1 MNQSRRERMFS
12 TFLSFSLLDVLPLIK
27 NRGEATA
34 LITVI
39 ILAQQLS
46 SSSRALHL
54 SVENEL
60 LLMNMQRDTVEGC
73 RISRFNVALCPIIF
87 NATALVKARFQPQ
100 VAAVN
105 SLLEDLCRIKTTI
118 RTFSEQNVALAREFE
133 SAGCAELSSQKLSIA
148 NFELEIC
155 RRIEVIKSLSTE
167 AATREMF
174 ESMTDSPL
182 VLNRIQNLR
191 HVNDADSQPSIE
203 KSGQYEPF
211 PVQKSPRSAAEP
223 IDNTGTSAKKKRP
236 LDTGLEDGD
245 TQNRSSPYFT
255 TSTSSPLFTA
265 TQIGNGMK
273 NFQLFSMKDDDC
285 GSIEENPVRLSNC
298 DEIEFRGSD
307 NIRISGI
314 KKNLSSQN
322 YFMKGTHTK
331 ITDDMNESISNSDE
345 WRKSMNTSDE
355 KCGTCNIPTSDITVE
370 NNENNMTNGSVSVSV
385 SGTGSVS
392 GSGSK
397 ERSTYSDD
405 APLVDA
411 PLIMSP
417 PPEALFRDMSTPTS
431 SQTAFIGDHEES
443 SGS

>member
-1 MNQSRRERMFS
+1 MFS

-46 SSSRALHL
+46 SSSCALHL

-60 LLMNMQRDTVEGC
+60 LLMNLQRDTVEGC
-73 RISRFNVALCPIIF
+73 RISKLNVALCPIIF
-87 NATALVKARFQPQ
+87 NATALVKSRFQPQ

-167 AATREMF
+167 AATRETY
-174 ESMTDSPL
+174 ELMTESPL
-182 VLNRIQNLR
+182 VLTRIQNLR
-191 HVNDADSQPSIE
+191 HVNDADCQPSTE
-203 KSGQYEPF
+203 KSDHYER
-211 PVQKSPRSAAEP
+211 VAGRRSPLDAELL
-223 IDNTGTSAKKKRP
+223 DDTDSSTKKKKKR
-236 LDTGLEDGD
+236 LDSVFDDGGAP
-245 TQNRSSPYFT
+245 QSMSSPYFT
-255 TSTSSPLFTA
+255 TTASSPSFTA
-265 TQIGNGMK
+265 TQRGNGIK
-273 NFQLFSMKDDDC
+273 NFQLYGVQDDGCETSVFLKNDSPAIRRISSVEK
-285 GSIEENPVRLSNC
+285 GTVNDDKF
-298 DEIEFRGSD
+298 DELEFLGSD

-314 KKNLSSQN
+314 KKNLLSQN

-331 ITDDMNESISNSDE
+331 IRDDTDVSACHGDE
-345 WRKSMNTSDE
+345 WRKSTEGYDE
-355 KCGTCNIPTSDITVE
+355 KSATCNIPTSDITAE
-370 NNENNMTNGSVSVSV
+370 HNMTDV
-385 SGTGSVS
+385 
-392 GSGSK
+392 SK

-405 APLVDA
+405 PPVQDA
-411 PLIMSP
+411 PIIMSP
-417 PPEALFRDMSTPTS
+417 PPDALFRDVSTPTS

-443 SGS
+443 SSS

>member
-1 MNQSRRERMFS
+1 MEKMFS

-60 LLMNMQRDTVEGC
+60 LLMNLQRDTVEGC
-73 RISRFNVALCPIIF
+73 RLSRFNVALCPIIF
-87 NATALVKARFQPQ
+87 NATALVKSRFQPQ
-100 VAAVN
+100 VAAIN
-105 SLLEDLCRIKTTI
+105 SLLDDLCRIKSSI

-133 SAGCAELSSQKLSIA
+133 SAGCAELSSQKVSIA

-174 ESMTDSPL
+174 ESITDSPL
-182 VLNRIQNLR
+182 VLNRVQNLR
-191 HVNDADSQPSIE
+191 NINDTDSLPNIE
-203 KSGQYEPF
+203 KSDHYEPF
-211 PVQKSPRSAAEP
+211 SSKKPPRSAELLEDTA
-223 IDNTGTSAKKKRP
+223 TSLKKKMRP
-236 LDTGLEDGD
+236 DNGFDNDG
-245 TQNRSSPYFT
+245 TQSICSPYFP
-255 TSTSSPLFTA
+255 TSTSTPSFTA
-265 TQIGNGMK
+265 TQRGNGIK
-273 NFQLFSMKDDDC
+273 RFQLFGVKDDGC
-285 GSIEENPVRLSNC
+285 GSIEKGPVHSDDF
-298 DEIEFRGSD
+298 DELEFRGSD

-314 KKNLSSQN
+314 KKNLLSQN

-331 ITDDMNESISNSDE
+331 ITDDIDESACHNDE
-345 WRKSMNTSDE
+345 WRKSIDGFDE
-355 KCGTCNIPTSDITVE
+355 KCGTCNVPTSDITA
-370 NNENNMTNGSVSVSV
+370 ENNMAE
-385 SGTGSVS
+385 
-392 GSGSK
+392 GSK

-405 APLVDA
+405 VPILDVPLV
-411 PLIMSP
+411 MSP
-417 PPEALFRDMSTPTS
+417 PPDALFRDISTPTS

>member
-1 MNQSRRERMFS
+1 MFS

-46 SSSRALHL
+46 SSTRALHL

-60 LLMNMQRDTVEGC
+60 LLMNLQRDTIEGC

-87 NATALVKARFQPQ
+87 NATALVKSRFQPQ

-133 SAGCAELSSQKLSIA
+133 SAGCTELSSQKLSIA

-203 KSGQYEPF
+203 KSDHYEPF
-211 PVQKSPRSAAEP
+211 SVKKSPRAAADS
-223 IDNTGTSAKKKRP
+223 IDNTGASAKKKRL

-265 TQIGNGMK
+265 TQRGNAMK

-285 GSIEENPVRLSNC
+285 GSIEKNPVRLSDC
-298 DEIEFRGSD
+298 DELEFRGSD

-314 KKNLSSQN
+314 QKNLSSQN

-331 ITDDMNESISNSDE
+331 ITDDVDESISHSDE
-345 WRKSMNTSDE
+345 WRKSMNTSSDE
-355 KCGTCNIPTSDITVE
+355 KCSTCNIPTSDITAD
-370 NNENNMTNGSVSVSV
+370 NIENNMTNGSSS
-385 SGTGSVS
+385 SSRSVS
-392 GSGSK
+392 GSGSRSGSGSK
-397 ERSTYSDD
+397 ELSTYSDD

-411 PLIMSP
+411 PVIMSP
-417 PPEALFRDMSTPTS
+417 PPEALFRDISTPTS